1 MTNEEMLLEMS
12 NMMQVHL
19 KPVREQLDRVE
30 DRLTSLEKRFDG
42 QDERING
49 LEGRVNGLEG
59 RLMHLELMTENQI
72 LPILKEVRQCYV
84 GAYERYSKGAERM
97 EVACQDVE
105 ILKQVVS
112 LHSKR
117 LESLS

>member
-49 LEGRVNGLEG
+49 LEGRLV
-59 RLMHLELMTENQI
+59 HLELMTENQI